1 MKLQITIQD
10 VSYSYR
16 REAGEK
22 IPALKG
28 VNLTV
33 EQGEY
38 LAIIGPNGSGKST
51 LARHINALLIPD
63 SGNVWVNGLNTKEED
78 ALWEIRRLVGMVF
91 QNPDN
96 QIVATTVEE
105 DVAFGLENLG
115 LPAKIIRQRVKEA
128 LELVGLHPYTRHA
141 PHFLSG
147 GQKQRLAI
155 AGTMVMKPRYLV
167 LDEPTAMLDPQGR
180 EEVLQTIRRMNQ
192 EEKVTIIYIT
202 HFMEEALQADRICIM
217 QDGAIYAVGRV
228 EEIFEGELDLTKL
241 GLTYP
246 PVVELTRELRSAGL
260 PIPPG
265 IFRLEELVEFLCS

>member
-78 ALWEIRRLVGMVF
+78 ALW
-91 QNPDN
+91 
-96 QIVATTVEE
+96 
-105 DVAFGLENLG
+105 
-115 LPAKIIRQRVKEA
+115 K
-128 LELVGLHPYTRHA
+128 
-141 PHFLSG
+141 SG
-147 GQKQRLAI
+147 A
-155 AGTMVMKPRYLV
+155 
-167 LDEPTAMLDPQGR
+167 
-180 EEVLQTIRRMNQ
+180 
-192 EEKVTIIYIT
+192 
-202 HFMEEALQADRICIM
+202 
-217 QDGAIYAVGRV
+217 
-228 EEIFEGELDLTKL
+228 
-241 GLTYP
+241 
-246 PVVELTRELRSAGL
+246 
-260 PIPPG
+260 
-265 IFRLEELVEFLCS
+265 